1 MIYTEKDENV
11 LSQMESLMKR
21 LKVPVSLNEKA
32 SSAFQQRL
40 FQEEREEENHQNS
53 SGLTSSLH
61 SSNLLLLQIEKLL
74 IDLEKINSVDDNC
87 DLANTTKD
95 ILQLL
100 HNTTSQTSESLEKH
114 PE

>member
-53 SGLTSSLH
+53 SGLKSSVH

-74 IDLEKINSVDDNC
+74 IDLEKINNDDDNC

-100 HNTTSQTSESLEKH
+100 HNTYHVSDF
-114 PE
+114 